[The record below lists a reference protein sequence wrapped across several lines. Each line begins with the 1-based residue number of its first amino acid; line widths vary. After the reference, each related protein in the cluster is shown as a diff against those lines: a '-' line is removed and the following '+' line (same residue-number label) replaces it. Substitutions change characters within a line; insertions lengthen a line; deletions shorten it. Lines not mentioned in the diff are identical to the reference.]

1 MNIADIKTAINS
13 GKYDKTFALLY
24 PDDLSAAKDRYLD
37 ACDKFTELFGDSEN
51 VRIFSA
57 PGRTEVGGNHT
68 DHQHGRVL
76 AGSVNLDVIAIV
88 SENSDNIVRVESE
101 GYKVDPVD
109 LNDLDSKESEYGR
122 TSALIRGCCAFFK
135 KVGYNIGGFNAY
147 TTSNVLGGS
156 GLSSSA
162 AYEVLICNI
171 LNGMFNGGTAVDRV
185 EIAKISQKAEREYFG
200 KPCGLLDQMAS
211 SQGGFTAID
220 FNDPNTPVVE
230 QIDFDLAAHG
240 YTLCVIDTHGD
251 HADLTRDY
259 ADITV
264 ECREIS
270 RYFEKDFLRDVD
282 TKDFYSSIADLR
294 AKFGDR
300 AVLRAIHFFN
310 EDLRAEEQKVALK
323 QDNFEHFLDLVNES
337 GDSSYK
343 YLQNVYST
351 SNVKAQGLCL
361 ALALTEMFLNGDGA
375 CRVHGGGFAGTI
387 QCYIPTDRIDEYKKM
402 INSVFGERSCCIL
415 NIRPIGGCEIIAQ
428 I

>member
-1 MNIADIKTAINS
+1 MKIADIKKALLE
-13 GKYDKTFALLY
+13 GKYDNTFSLIY
-24 PDDLSAAKDRYLD
+24 PNNIENARRRYIK
-37 ACDKFTELFGDSEN
+37 ACDNFVSFFGERDN
-51 VRIFSA
+51 IRIFSA

-88 SENSDNIVRVESE
+88 SENNDNVIRIESE
-101 GYKVDPVD
+101 GYKVEPVD
-109 LNDLDSKESEYGR
+109 LNDLDAKESEYGK
-122 TSALIRGCCAFFK
+122 TSALIRGCAATFEK
-135 KVGYNIGGFNAY
+135 EGYKIGGFDAF
-147 TTSNVLGGS
+147 TTSDVLGGS

-162 AYEVLICNI
+162 AYEVMLCNV
-171 LNGMFNGGTAVDRV
+171 LSGLFNDSKVSRVD
-185 EIAKISQKAEREYFG
+185 IAKFSQRAEREFFG

-220 FNDPNTPVVE
+220 FNDPASPIVE
-230 QIDFDLAAHG
+230 KIDFDIAAHD

-251 HADLTRDY
+251 HADLTGDY

-270 RYFEKDFLRDVD
+270 RFFGKDFLRDVD
-282 TKDFYSSIADLR
+282 VNEFYASIADLR

-300 AVLRAIHFFN
+300 AVLRAIHFFADDN
-310 EDLRAEEQKVALK
+310 RAEEQKKALK

-351 SNVKAQGLCL
+351 SNVKAQGLSL
-361 ALALTEMFLNGDGA
+361 ALAITERFLNGDGA

-387 QCYIPTDRIDEYKKM
+387 QCYIPTDRIEEYSKT
-402 INSVFGERSCCIL
+402 INAVFGEGSCCIL
-415 NIRPIGGCEIIAQ
+415 NIRPIGGCEIKVD
-428 I
+428 

>member
-1 MNIADIKTAINS
+1 MKIADVKKAILE
-13 GKYDKTFALLY
+13 GRFDKTFTLLY
-24 PDDLSAAKDRYLD
+24 PGNVETARARYTK
-37 ACDKFTELFGDSEN
+37 ACDNFLNFFGEREN
-51 VRIFSA
+51 IRIFSA

-88 SENSDNIVRVESE
+88 SENNDNVIRIESE

-109 LNDLDSKESEYGR
+109 LSDLDAKENEYGK
-122 TSALIRGCCAFFK
+122 TSALIRGCASTFK
-135 KVGYNIGGFNAY
+135 KEGYKIGGFDAF
-147 TTSNVLGGS
+147 TTSDVLGGS

-162 AYEVLICNI
+162 AYEVLLCNV
-171 LNGMFNGGTAVDRV
+171 LSGLFNDSSVNRVD
-185 EIAKISQKAEREYFG
+185 IAKFSQRAEREFFG

-211 SQGGFTAID
+211 SQGGFTSID
-220 FNDPNTPVVE
+220 FFDPATPIVE
-230 QIDFDLAAHG
+230 KIDFDIAAHG

-251 HADLTRDY
+251 HADLTGDY

-264 ECREIS
+264 ECREVS
-270 RYFEKDFLRDVD
+270 RFFGKDFLRDVD
-282 TKDFYSSIADLR
+282 VNEFYASIAELR

-300 AVLRAIHFFN
+300 AVLRAIHFFG
-310 EDLRAEEQKVALK
+310 DDSRVEEQKKALK

-351 SNVKAQGLCL
+351 SNVMAQGLSL
-361 ALALTEMFLNGDGA
+361 ALALTERFLKGDGA

-387 QCYIPTDRIDEYKKM
+387 QCYIPTDRIEEYSKT
-402 INSVFGERSCCIL
+402 INAVFGDGSCCIL
-415 NIRPIGGCEIIAQ
+415 TIRPIGGCEIIAE
-428 I
+428 

>member
-1 MNIADIKTAINS
+1 MNIAEIKTAIS
-13 GKYDKTFALLY
+13 AGKYDKTFNLLY
-24 PDDLSAAKDRYLD
+24 PDDLERARERYLNS
-37 ACDKFTELFGDSEN
+37 CDKFAELFGDSDN

-88 SENSDNIVRVESE
+88 SDNSDNIVRIESE

-109 LNDLDSKESEYGR
+109 LNDLEVRESEFGR
-122 TSALIRGCCAFFK
+122 TSALIRGCCASYK
-135 KVGYNIGGFNAY
+135 KAGYNIGGFNAY
-147 TTSNVLGGS
+147 TTSDVLGGS

-171 LNGMFNGGTAVDRV
+171 LNGMFNNSTAADRV

-220 FNDPNTPVVE
+220 FFDPNTPVVE

-270 RYFEKDFLRDVD
+270 RFFEKDFLRDVN
-282 TKDFYSSIADLR
+282 KSDFYASIAQLR

-310 EDLRAEEQKVALK
+310 EDARAEEQKVALK

-351 SNVKAQGLCL
+351 STVKAQGLCL
-361 ALALTEMFLNGDGA
+361 ALALTEMFLDGDGA

-387 QCYIPTDRIDEYKKM
+387 QCYIPTERIDDYKKM
-402 INSVFGERSCCIL
+402 INGVFGEGSCCIL
-415 NIRPIGGCEIIAQ
+415 NIRPIGGCEITAD
-428 I
+428 

>member
-1 MNIADIKTAINS
+1 MKIAEIKQTILK

-24 PDDLSAAKDRYLD
+24 PNNIDNARKRYID
-37 ACDKFTELFGDSEN
+37 ACDSFLSIFGERDN
-51 VRIFSA
+51 IRIFSA

-88 SENSDNIVRVESE
+88 SENSDNIIRIKSK
-101 GYKVDPVD
+101 GYNVDPVD
-109 LNDLDSKESEYGR
+109 LNDLDAKESEYGK
-122 TSALIRGCCAFFK
+122 TSALIRGCASSFK
-135 KVGYNIGGFNAY
+135 NEGYKIGGFDAF
-147 TTSNVLGGS
+147 TTSDVLGGS

-171 LNGMFNGGTAVDRV
+171 LNGLFNDSLVNRVD
-185 EIAKISQKAEREYFG
+185 IAKFSQRAEREFFG

-220 FNDPNTPVVE
+220 FKDPDTPIVE
-230 QIDFDLAAHG
+230 KIDFDIASHG

-251 HADLTRDY
+251 HADLTNDY
-259 ADITV
+259 ADITI

-270 RYFEKDFLRDVD
+270 NYFNKDFLREVNIDE
-282 TKDFYSSIADLR
+282 FYSSIEDLR
-294 AKFGDR
+294 EKFGDR

-310 EDLRAEEQKVALK
+310 EDSRAEEQKLALK
-323 QDNFEHFLDLVNES
+323 HNDFEHFLDLVNES

-361 ALALTEMFLNGDGA
+361 ALAITERFLKGDGA
-375 CRVHGGGFAGTI
+375 SRVHGGGFAGTI
-387 QCYIPTDRIDEYKKM
+387 QCYIPTDRIDQFSKT
-402 INSVFGERSCCIL
+402 IDAVFGRGSCSIL
-415 NIRPIGGCEIIAQ
+415 TIRPIGGCEITADN
-428 I
+428 

>member
-1 MNIADIKTAINS
+1 MNIVEVKTAINAGS
-13 GKYDKTFALLY
+13 YDNTFNLLY
-24 PDDLSAAKDRYLD
+24 PNDLNQARQRYLN
-37 ACDKFTELFGDSEN
+37 ACDRFIELFGDSDN
-51 VRIFSA
+51 IRIFSA

-76 AGSVNLDVIAIV
+76 AGSVHLDVIAIV
-88 SENSDNIVRVESE
+88 SENKDNIVRIESE

-109 LNDLDSKESEYGR
+109 IRDLEIRESEYGR

-135 KVGYNIGGFNAY
+135 KSGYNIGGFNAY

-162 AYEVLICNI
+162 AYEILICNI
-171 LNGMFNGGTAVDRV
+171 LKGLFNDSSAVDAV

-220 FNDPNTPVVE
+220 FKDPNSPTVE
-230 QIDFDLAAHG
+230 QIDFDLASHG

-251 HADLTRDY
+251 HADLTKDY

-264 ECREIS
+264 ECGQIS
-270 RYFEKDFLRDVD
+270 RYFEKDFLRDVNQ
-282 TKDFYSSIADLR
+282 KDFYSSIAELR

-310 EDLRAEEQKVALK
+310 EDKRADEQKNALK

-343 YLQNVYST
+343 YLQNLYST
-351 SNVKAQGLCL
+351 SDVKSQGLCL
-361 ALALTEMFLNGDGA
+361 ALSLTELFLGGDGA

-387 QCYIPTDRIDEYKKM
+387 QCYIPTQRIDEYKKM
-402 INSVFGERSCCIL
+402 INDVFGEGSCCIL
-415 NIRPIGGCEIIAQ
+415 TIRPIGGCEIITE
-428 I
+428 

>member
-1 MNIADIKTAINS
+1 MKIADVKKAIVE
-13 GKYDKTFALLY
+13 GEYDKTFAYIY
-24 PDDLSAAKDRYLD
+24 PDCIKNVRQRYLK
-37 ACDKFTELFGDSEN
+37 ACDNFLNLFGEREN
-51 VRIFSA
+51 IRIFSA

-88 SENSDNIVRVESE
+88 SENNSNIIRIESE

-109 LNDLDSKESEYGR
+109 LNDLDAKESEYGK
-122 TSALIRGCCAFFK
+122 TSALIRGCAATFEK
-135 KVGYNIGGFNAY
+135 EGYKIGGFDAF
-147 TTSNVLGGS
+147 TTSDVLGGS

-162 AYEVLICNI
+162 AYEVMLCNV
-171 LNGMFNGGTAVDRV
+171 LSGLFNDSKVSRVD
-185 EIAKISQKAEREYFG
+185 IAKFSQRAEREFFG

-220 FNDPNTPVVE
+220 FNDPASPIIE
-230 QIDFDLAAHG
+230 KIDFDIASHG

-251 HADLTRDY
+251 HADLTGDY

-270 RYFEKDFLRDVD
+270 RFFGKDFLRDVD
-282 TKDFYSSIADLR
+282 VNEFYASIADLR

-300 AVLRAIHFFN
+300 AVLRAIHFFADDN
-310 EDLRAEEQKVALK
+310 RAEEQKKALK

-351 SNVKAQGLCL
+351 SNVKAQGLSL
-361 ALALTEMFLNGDGA
+361 ALAITERFLNGDGA

-387 QCYIPTDRIDEYKKM
+387 QCYIPTDRIEEYSKT
-402 INSVFGERSCCIL
+402 INAVFGEGSCCIL
-415 NIRPIGGCEIIAQ
+415 NIRPIGGCEIKVD
-428 I
+428 

>member
-1 MNIADIKTAINS
+1 MNIAQLRTAIAE
-13 GKYDKTFALLY
+13 GKFDSTFKKLY
-24 PDDLSAAKDRYLD
+24 PADVNASRKRYDDALIS
-37 ACDKFTELFGDSEN
+37 FSELFGDRED

-76 AGSVNLDVIAIV
+76 AGSVNLDVIGIV
-88 SENSDNIVRVESE
+88 AANSENIVRVQSK
-101 GYKVDPVD
+101 GYNVDPVELTD
-109 LNDLDSKESEYGR
+109 LESREAEYGR

-135 KVGYNIGGFNAY
+135 KAGYNIGGFDAY
-147 TTSNVLGGS
+147 TTSDVLGGS

-171 LNGMFNGGTAVDRV
+171 LSGMFNDGGVGRV
-185 EIAKISQKAEREYFG
+185 EIAQISQKAEREYFG

-220 FNDPNTPVVE
+220 FNNPNSPIVE

-240 YTLCVIDTHGD
+240 YTLCVVDTHGD

-270 RYFEKDFLRDVD
+270 RYFNKDFLRDVQQSE
-282 TKDFYSSIADLR
+282 FFANIADLR
-294 AKFGDR
+294 NKFGDR
-300 AVLRAIHFFN
+300 AVLRAIHFFGDD
-310 EDLRAEEQKVALK
+310 ERAEEQKIALK
-323 QDNFEHFLDLVNES
+323 QDNFDHFLDLVNES

-351 SNVKAQGLCL
+351 SNIKAQGLCL
-361 ALALTEMFLNGDGA
+361 ALCLTERFLKGEGA

-387 QCYIPTDRIDEYKKM
+387 QCYIPNDRIDEYSEM
-402 INSVFGERSCCIL
+402 IDGVFGKGSCSIL
-415 NIRPIGGCEIIAQ
+415 NIRQIGGCEILPD
-428 I
+428 